1 MTDGLPNMKNTLIGV
16 FEATEQQAKNLAA
29 KQNPS
34 GNVDEKAALRVFIQ
48 KWDEAVRH
56 LIQTRNLRTDDEL
69 RTITLYDFM
78 NWLRGQS
85 V

>member
-1 MTDGLPNMKNTLIGV
+1 MTDGLPNMKNTLMSV
-16 FEATEQQAKNLAA
+16 FEATEQQAKQNAA
-29 KQNPS
+29 KKNPS
-34 GNVDEKAALRVFIQ
+34 GEIDGSAAIKIFVN

-56 LIQTRNLRTDDEL
+56 LIQSRNLRTDDEL

-78 NWLRGQS
+78 NWLRGQG